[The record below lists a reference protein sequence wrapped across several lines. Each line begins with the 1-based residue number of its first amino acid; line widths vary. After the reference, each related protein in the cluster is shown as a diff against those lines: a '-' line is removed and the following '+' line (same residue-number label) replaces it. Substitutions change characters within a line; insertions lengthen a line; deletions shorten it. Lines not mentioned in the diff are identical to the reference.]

1 MSDELAVLRG
11 LISEN
16 PRQRIG
22 ELRIA
27 MQVRTGES
35 FTYPT
40 LYRGVRDKPPKG
52 LGYTHKK
59 LTAKARQ
66 ADAADEAFYLAAL
79 ATEKD
84 PSVFLF
90 LDETGVSEKE
100 PQRRYGLGPPGKDI
114 IVRDLFQERQ
124 HARGVR
130 HTAIL
135 ALNINGFVVPACS
148 IRYHKHDEDDDDP
161 DHGNM
166 TGESFADY
174 VANDLLPYL
183 GNYEEGETNSVVCL
197 DNWRGH
203 NHARVEPLLAEKGAI
218 QQRTGAYC
226 AHIAI
231 VEKAISEYKGY
242 IRTNKVEF
250 DINPVKVHLEAL
262 HTVRIFV

>member
-1 MSDELAVLRG
+1 MSDELAVLRD

-27 MQVRTGES
+27 MRVRTGES

-100 PQRRYGLGPPGKDI
+100 TQRRYGLGPPGKDI

-130 HTAIL
+130 YTAIL

-183 GNYEEGETNSVVCL
+183 GNYEEGEKIRWYIWTIGVVITTHVLNPCLQRKARSSSELVPIAHTLQLLKKQLVNTKATFELTKSNSIL
-197 DNWRGH
+197 T
-203 NHARVEPLLAEKGAI
+203 L
-218 QQRTGAYC
+218 
-226 AHIAI
+226 
-231 VEKAISEYKGY
+231 
-242 IRTNKVEF
+242 
-250 DINPVKVHLEAL
+250 
-262 HTVRIFV
+262 